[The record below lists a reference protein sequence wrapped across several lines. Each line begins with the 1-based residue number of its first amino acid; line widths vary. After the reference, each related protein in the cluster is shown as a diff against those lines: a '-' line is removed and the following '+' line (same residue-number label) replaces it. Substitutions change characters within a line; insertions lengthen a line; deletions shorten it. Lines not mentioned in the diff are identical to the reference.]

1 VSAVAIHRLVQGTRY
16 RGAEIVNFLKQGSAF
31 YAPGASIV
39 QMVEAIVKNKR
50 RLLPAAAYLEGEY
63 GLRDVYVGVPVLL
76 GAGGGEKIIEVEL
89 TPGEHAALKPF
100 AAAVEE
106 LVQALPPLDAVR
118 A

>member
-1 VSAVAIHRLVQGTRY
+1 
-16 RGAEIVNFLKQGSAF
+16 
-31 YAPGASIV
+31 
-39 QMVEAIVKNKR
+39 MVEAIVKNKR

-76 GAGGGEKIIEVEL
+76 GAGGVEKIIEVEL
-89 TPGEHAALKPF
+89 TPDEQAALKRS

-106 LVQALPPLDAVR
+106 LVQALPPLEAVR

>member
-1 VSAVAIHRLVQGTRY
+1 
-16 RGAEIVNFLKQGSAF
+16 
-31 YAPGASIV
+31 
-39 QMVEAIVKNKR
+39 MVEAIVKNKR

-76 GAGGGEKIIEVEL
+76 GAGGVEKIVEVEL
-89 TPGEHAALKPF
+89 TPDEQAALKQS

-106 LVQALPPLDAVR
+106 LVQALPPLETVR